1 MGTCVQYRAFW
12 IIFIDKMPKKGNK
25 KYYKSKTKGNKRV
38 IDRWAEHFVRRSEN
52 IATYA
57 VSKVVDGIKYIDEIL
72 HFILLQIKHCIA

>member
-1 MGTCVQYRAFW
+1 
-12 IIFIDKMPKKGNK
+12 MPKKGNK

-38 IDRWAEHFVRRSEN
+38 IDRWAEHF
-52 IATYA
+52 A